1 MASVNGYRLFTVLMG
16 LLTLLAA
23 PTRQGLAQAPGEATE
38 RPPEMQPGRHFQD
51 CPGCPQLV
59 VVPTGSFM
67 MGSLPG
73 EAGRFNNES
82 PQQRVALGQPF
93 AVGVHEVTRGQYSRS
108 ARETGHPRGDAC
120 WAWDADQEKAIERPD
135 RNWQNPGF
143 EQTDRHPVV
152 CVNWDDAQ
160 AYVRWLSGKTGHRYR
175 LLSESEWEY
184 VARGGT
190 ATARYWGETQ
200 ADQCRHANGA
210 DARTPFKWRADCDDG
225 QAWTAPVGNYTAN
238 GFGLYDTLGNV
249 WEWVQDC
256 WNKSYAGAPSDG
268 QAWERG
274 ECGRR
279 VVRGGSWIY
288 GTRSLR
294 SASRSREAS
303 RFRFINTGFRVA
315 RPLDP

>member
-1 MASVNGYRLFTVLMG
+1 
-16 LLTLLAA
+16 
-23 PTRQGLAQAPGEATE
+23 
-38 RPPEMQPGRHFQD
+38 
-51 CPGCPQLV
+51 
-59 VVPTGSFM
+59 M

-190 ATARYWGETQ
+190 HGAVLGRDAGRPVPACQWGGCQDAIQMARRLRRRPGLDSPRRELYGQRLWSV
-200 ADQCRHANGA
+200 RHLGQRVGVGA
-210 DARTPFKWRADCDDG
+210 GLLEQELRWR
-225 QAWTAPVGNYTAN
+225 P
-238 GFGLYDTLGNV
+238 
-249 WEWVQDC
+249 E
-256 WNKSYAGAPSDG
+256 
-268 QAWERG
+268 
-274 ECGRR
+274 
-279 VVRGGSWIY
+279 
-288 GTRSLR
+288 
-294 SASRSREAS
+294 
-303 RFRFINTGFRVA
+303 
-315 RPLDP
+315 